1 MELINREF
9 KAVVQDT
16 THVFVGAKMSVS
28 EMMSFEDVPFKIKA
42 IFNKYYSKED
52 QINRP
57 IGELLGQIDKNSFEF
72 QVFKQ
77 LRLKFKAGEYIEKR
91 GKKIYKSKSLS
102 LDEFIDLHA
111 SGEEYVDEEV
121 VFNKLALLAF
131 ST

>member
-16 THVFVGAKMSVS
+16 THVYLGAKMTVS
-28 EMMSFEDVPFKIKA
+28 DMMQFDDVPFKIKA
-42 IFNKYYSKED
+42 IFNKYYSDED

-57 IGELLGQIDKNSFEF
+57 VSELLGEVSKDSFTY
-72 QVFKQ
+72 QALKQ

-91 GKKIYKSKSLS
+91 NKRVYKSKTLS
-102 LDEFIDLHA
+102 LDEFLELHA
-111 SGEEYVDEEV
+111 SGKEYVDEEII
-121 VFNKLALLAF
+121 FNKLALLAF

>member
-28 EMMSFEDVPFKIKA
+28 EMMSFDDVPFKIKA

-111 SGEEYVDEEV
+111 SGKEYVDEEV